1 LADAIRGPAPYME
14 VSYHNLKIVS
24 SNLCD
29 TTLIMGKYSVKDVVP
44 VIASRSS
51 GEAI

>member
-1 LADAIRGPAPYME
+1 ME
-14 VSYHNLKIVS
+14 EEYFPKLKRVASGEKIKP
-24 SNLCD
+24 D
-29 TTLIMGKYSVKDVVP
+29 GKYSVKDVVP